1 MSAVVGNMA
10 IDGAQRMRGAIG
22 DTRRQRAQ
30 GVAAH
35 LGAATGH
42 KARADNFPLTFPLQA
57 YIVCPGLRAKD
68 VRASETRK
76 RQTNVATVVATGS
89 LA

>member
-10 IDGAQRMRGAIG
+10 IDGAPRMRGAIG

-42 KARADNFPLTFPLQA
+42 KARADNFPLTFERFAAQLAPSPSIL
-57 YIVCPGLRAKD
+57 YLDSMLVD
-68 VRASETRK
+68 VSP
-76 RQTNVATVVATGS
+76 
-89 LA
+89 

>member
-42 KARADNFPLTFPLQA
+42 KASADNFPLTKHALSSKQ
-57 YIVCPGLRAKD
+57 
-68 VRASETRK
+68 
-76 RQTNVATVVATGS
+76 S
-89 LA
+89 LATEGYEIN

>member
-42 KARADNFPLTFPLQA
+42 KARADNFPLTYAASCNLYQLDHKHP
-57 YIVCPGLRAKD
+57 AKIG
-68 VRASETRK
+68 
-76 RQTNVATVVATGS
+76 QLL